1 MIKKINRL
9 FNRIMGRHPKSL
21 QEQFP
26 QYEIGRGSYSSNL
39 RVLRQKDGAT
49 LKIGAFCSIA
59 DGVEIF
65 LGGEHRIDWVTTYPF
80 NVKWE
85 SARHIKGH
93 PKTKGN
99 VEIGNDVW
107 IGRGALIFSGVKIAD
122 GAVIGARAVVTNDV
136 PPYAI
141 VTGNPAKIVKKRFD
155 EEIIVRLLNLKWW
168 HWEDA
173 RICRALPMMLNNDIH
188 FFLEAAERNEI

>member
-1 MIKKINRL
+1 MKKIRDL
-9 FNRIMGRHPKSL
+9 FNAIVGRKNKRL

-39 RVLRQKDGAT
+39 RVRRQKDGAT

-59 DGVEIF
+59 DEVEIF
-65 LGGEHRIDWVTTYPF
+65 LGGEHRTDWVTTFPF
-80 NVKWE
+80 NVIWE
-85 SARHIKGH
+85 SAKYIKGH

-107 IGRGALIFSGVKIAD
+107 IGRGALILSGVKIAD
-122 GAVIGARAVVTNDV
+122 GAVIGARAVVTRDV

-141 VTGNPAKIVKKRFD
+141 VSGNPAKVLKKRFD
-155 EEIIVRLLNLKWW
+155 DETIGRLLHLKWW
-168 HWEDA
+168 EWNDE
-173 RICRALPMMLNNDIH
+173 RIKKALPMMLNDDINA
-188 FFLEAAERNEI
+188 FLNAAEKGEI

>member
-1 MIKKINRL
+1 MKKIRSLLNK
-9 FNRIMGRHPKSL
+9 IVGKKKSL

-26 QYEIGRGSYSSNL
+26 QYEIGRGTYGSNL
-39 RVLRQKDGAT
+39 RILRQKDGAT

-80 NVKWE
+80 NVMWE
-85 SARHIKGH
+85 SAKHIKGH

-122 GAVIGARAVVTNDV
+122 GAVIGARAVVTNNV
-136 PPYAI
+136 PSYTI
-141 VTGNPAKIVKKRFD
+141 VTGNPAKIVRKRFD
-155 EEIIVRLLNLKWW
+155 EGTITRLLNLKWW
-168 HWEDA
+168 NWDNE
-173 RICRALPMMLNNDIH
+173 RISRALPMMLDNNILA
-188 FFLEAAERNEI
+188 FLDAAEKNEI

>member
-1 MIKKINRL
+1 MMKKIRSLLNK
-9 FNRIMGRHPKSL
+9 IVGKKKSL

-26 QYEIGRGSYSSNL
+26 QYEIGRGTYGSNL
-39 RVLRQKDGAT
+39 RILRQKDGAT

-80 NVKWE
+80 NVMWE
-85 SARHIKGH
+85 SAKHIKGH

-122 GAVIGARAVVTNDV
+122 GAVIGARAVVTNNV
-136 PPYAI
+136 PSYTI
-141 VTGNPAKIVKKRFD
+141 VTGNPAKIVRKRFD
-155 EEIIVRLLNLKWW
+155 EGTITRLLNLKWW
-168 HWEDA
+168 NWDNE
-173 RICRALPMMLNNDIH
+173 RISRALPMMLDNNILA
-188 FFLEAAERNEI
+188 FLDAAEKNEI

>member
-1 MIKKINRL
+1 
-9 FNRIMGRHPKSL
+9 MGRNKKSL

-26 QYEIGRGSYSSNL
+26 QYGIGRGTYSANL

-65 LGGEHRIDWVTTYPF
+65 LGGEHRTDWVTTYPF
-80 NVKWE
+80 NVIWE
-85 SARHIKGH
+85 SAKHIKGH

-99 VEIGNDVW
+99 VDIGNDVW
-107 IGRGALIFSGVKIAD
+107 IGSGALIFSGVQIAD
-122 GAVIGARAVVTNDV
+122 GAVIGARAVVTKDV

-141 VTGNPAKIVKKRFD
+141 VTGNPAKVVKKRFD
-155 EEIIVRLLNLKWW
+155 EETILRLLNLKWW
-168 HWEDA
+168 NWDDT
-173 RICRALPMMLNNDIH
+173 RISRALPMMLNDNIH
-188 FFLEAAERNEI
+188 TFLEAAEKNEI